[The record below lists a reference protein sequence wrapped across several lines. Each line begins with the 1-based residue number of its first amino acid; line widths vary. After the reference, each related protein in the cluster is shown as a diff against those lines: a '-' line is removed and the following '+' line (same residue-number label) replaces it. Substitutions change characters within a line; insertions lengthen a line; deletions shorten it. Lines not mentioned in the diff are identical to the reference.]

1 MNMKIIK
8 SEKCLCICCME
19 EHNVKTVI
27 VDEKTTFKNTTVKY
41 KATYLYCLYYDKDK
55 IFYMDEQQMRENNMR
70 MKDAYRKSLNMLE
83 SA

>member
-41 KATYLYCLYYDKDK
+41 KATYLYLYCDKDK
-55 IFYMDEQQMRENNMR
+55 IF
-70 MKDAYRKSLNMLE
+70 
-83 SA
+83 

>member
-1 MNMKIIK
+1 MGMKIIK
-8 SEKCLCICCME
+8 SEKCLCVCCME

-41 KATYLYCLYYDKDK
+41 KAVYLYCDKDK
-55 IFYMDEQQMRENNMR
+55 TFYMDEQQMRENNMR